1 MSLSSFIAKT
11 GTNPTFVAFMAH
23 AGVAYGVIYTLAQH
37 LQGPRFGFALLAAIL
52 AAAGKEFWFDATQEK
67 DPPQTFEDNLG
78 DFIGYMV
85 GLSLAAWFHA
95 HGI

>member
-11 GTNPTFVAFMAH
+11 GTNLTFVAFMAH

-37 LQGPRFGFALLAAIL
+37 LHGPRFGLAMVVAIL

-78 DFIGYMV
+78 DFLGYMA
-85 GLSLAAWFHA
+85 GLSLAAGMHA